1 MKNTAVIL
9 LAFGACIP
17 KTHAGMLD
25 DVGECLQKSVE
36 LQYVSAKAAAAIADM
51 LADPV
56 LGLCVSQVLLPDP
69 LTIAGSGAVVA
80 VAAATG
86 ITPGQCENGLRDQAF
101 DPLIDGL
108 SSITG
113 LKRDQKPLAAL
124 LEEGKAQAWSYL
136 SGTPPTA
143 LLWAKLSCG
152 CTFYDKGAM
161 IKDIEQVAQ
170 ATTAAG
176 QSCGKVLQTVAGPVG
191 KALGKAGQQVACAMQ
206 KTDEAINSDT
216 RISPAD
222 YYQTRWR
229 PYEQGYVYLNLKGK
243 TQTNTPLPAGLQF
256 GDEAAEA
263 VFKAYGK
270 LQTDYQNAGT
280 PQSLDQLRNATAAY
294 YECVGQGDVAGQ
306 GKKDVIVNQIATTF
320 YQSADARLAVAK
332 TWMTFKQ
339 AAQAARAQK
348 ETVYLDPYR
357 NGPVSVVTLNQ
368 IEALLNKWTDA
379 AWGALQGSPGAKPD
393 DALALTFSEF
403 KPKLDELAKSAQA
416 DIQAAKNKTLVAPL
430 RRLAADGNLEKLDQL
445 GEAGLCGS
453 MHPLLMAA
461 CKQDTDKVRETARAV
476 LKQRD
481 NKKNWSQMEGF
492 NYGKADGTKQL
503 TANTRYTYKPTI
515 DDPRDDAAWA
525 DNAKYNAVLGADLKL
540 RESFIAQ
547 LKDKAAPYPALQ
559 TRLEGLLDV
568 YQLGCGSAIGQPGGA
583 PTPLCRETLA
593 NSIAACLVDA
603 QRKGVPASGTPASQS
618 AGSGAAVGLQAAKA
632 STANAMAIASATVPG
647 PLGKPSAAPSL
658 QCDDAAKAA
667 LDRYAKLHHQ
677 APAKDRPAMQFF
689 QGTVSGASPAG
700 GATVSPA
707 IGAPRK
713 LPVQPA
719 ASRTD
724 GADAPMP
731 GSLRLAPPG
740 RLEPPGRA
748 DTQPPTGNPERDTGQ
763 RLRRPLAPPPAN
775 MENPPARDP
784 GVRSALPPL
793 GDPALPG
800 RATDTLSSPPDLR
813 PPAAIRLPPAS
824 PAIEPAPVAP
834 SRPLRLRRP
843 GEPAGIDRADSPL
856 THQPADATR
865 PGSLNEPI
873 RPIPR

>member
-80 VAAATG
+80 VAAVTG

-113 LKRDQKPLAAL
+113 LKRDQAPLAPL

-136 SGTPPTA
+136 SSTPPTA
-143 LLWAKLSCG
+143 LLWSKLSCG
-152 CTFYDKGAM
+152 CTFYDKGAA
-161 IKDIEQVAQ
+161 IKDIEKVAQ

-206 KTDEAINSDT
+206 KTDDAINSDT

-222 YYQTRWR
+222 YYQTWWR

-280 PQSLDQLRNATAAY
+280 PQSLDQLRNATVAY
-294 YECVGQGDVAGQ
+294 YECAGQ
-306 GKKDVIVNQIATTF
+306 GKKDVIANQIATTF
-320 YQSADARLAVAK
+320 YQSADAKLAVAK
-332 TWMTFKQ
+332 TWMAFKQ

-368 IEALLNKWTDA
+368 IGSLLNQWTDA
-379 AWGALQGSPGAKPD
+379 AWGALQGSPGGKPD

-416 DIQAAKNKTLVAPL
+416 DIQAAKNKAFVAPV

-445 GEAGLCGS
+445 GEAGLCGG

-461 CKQDTDKVRETARAV
+461 CKQDTDKVREAARAV

-481 NKKNWSQMEGF
+481 NKKNWSQQEAA

-503 TANTRYTYKPTI
+503 TANTRYTYKPAI

-525 DNAKYNAVLGADLKL
+525 DSSKYNAVLSADLKL

-568 YQLGCGSAIGQPGGA
+568 YQQGCGPAIGQPGGA

-593 NSIAACLVDA
+593 NGIAACLADA
-603 QRKGVPASGTPASQS
+603 QRKGVPASGASASQS

-632 STANAMAIASATVPG
+632 STANAMAFAPAMGAP
-647 PLGKPSAAPSL
+647 GKPSAAPSL
-658 QCDDAAKAA
+658 QCDEAAKAA

-677 APAKDRPAMQFF
+677 APAKDRPVMQFF
-689 QGTVSGASPAG
+689 PGSVSGASPAG
-700 GATVSPA
+700 GAAVSPA

-713 LPVQPA
+713 LPLQPA
-719 ASRTD
+719 ASRTGD
-724 GADAPMP
+724 SASGRNEDAGAPMP
-731 GSLRLAPPG
+731 GPLRLTPPG
-740 RLEPPGRA
+740 RLEPPGGA
-748 DTQPPTGNPERDTGQ
+748 DTPPPAGNPERDTGQ
-763 RLRRPLAPPPAN
+763 RLRRPLAPPPAS

-793 GDPALPG
+793 GDPGLPG
-800 RATDTLSSPPDLR
+800 RTETLPPPDPR
-813 PPAAIRLPPAS
+813 PPAAIRLPPAP

-834 SRPLRLRRP
+834 SRPLRLPRP
-843 GEPAGIDRADSPL
+843 GESAGIDRADSPL

-865 PGSLNEPI
+865 PGALNEPI